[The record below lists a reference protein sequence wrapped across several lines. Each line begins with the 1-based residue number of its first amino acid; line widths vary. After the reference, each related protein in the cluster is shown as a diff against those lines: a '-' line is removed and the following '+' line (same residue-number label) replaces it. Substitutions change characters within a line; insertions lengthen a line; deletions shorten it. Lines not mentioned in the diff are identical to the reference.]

1 MKKIISAIAAAAIA
15 LSASVTSFASGF
27 TASME
32 TASANKDAIDIIY
45 NGQLMTY
52 KDAVPEII
60 NDRTM
65 LPFRIALENMGAEVN
80 YEDATRLVTASLN
93 GKTITFTL
101 EDSVIYID
109 DNGQK
114 SQVTLDTPMV
124 IKNDRTLVP
133 IRFISSAL
141 GMQIGWDGDTKTV
154 LIVDGDTYMKEFE
167 KSAPNLMSLADK
179 AMPEYNTESV
189 EVAMK
194 LNMEQGDEKMN
205 MSLGLAG
212 DGKKADDV
220 ESVSCKLSLDLGD
233 MVEGLEPIK
242 DAAVDAVLANS
253 KIYFKTDLIEQ
264 LAKSAKD
271 NATLN
276 FVAEVIN
283 GTDWFYIDIEKL
295 FDQMAALSPEMAGMK
310 DVYIKILNGDKS
322 VLKKEDLT
330 NIIKAAMVSNG
341 DATVESAM
349 AADMVI
355 DMYSAMDKYI
365 TVTDNSI
372 SIKMDK
378 NAFTDMIKSAGA
390 PEEAMKEIED
400 AMTFDIDVT
409 STFDEKQ
416 AVSKGT
422 ISMGLDIEGV
432 KVNLS
437 LDMASTEKVE
447 ENVTPIQI
455 PENAT
460 DIMTLIP

>member
-1 MKKIISAIAAAAIA
+1 MKKIISAIAASAIA

-27 TASME
+27 TSSME

-65 LPFRIALENMGAEVN
+65 LPFRIALENMGASVDFD
-80 YEDATRLVTASLN
+80 DATRLVTASLN

-167 KSAPNLMSLADK
+167 KSAPNLISLADK
-179 AMPEYNTESV
+179 TMPEYNTDSMEMT
-189 EVAMK
+189 MK
-194 LNMEQGDEKMN
+194 LDMEQGAEKIN

-212 DGKKADDV
+212 DGKNADGV
-220 ESVSCKLSLDLGD
+220 QSANCKLSLDLGS
-233 MVEGLEPIK
+233 MVPELVPIK
-242 DAAVDAVLANS
+242 DAAVEAVVANG
-253 KIYFKTDLIEQ
+253 KIYFKTDVIEQ
-264 LAKSAKD
+264 LAKAVNDNESLNLIAK
-271 NATLN
+271 A
-276 FVAEVIN
+276 VN
-283 GTDWFYIDIEKL
+283 GNEWYYVDIEKL
-295 FDQMAALSPEMAGMK
+295 FDKMSSLSPELAGMK
-310 DVYIKILNGDKS
+310 DVYVKILNGDTKT
-322 VLKKEDLT
+322 LKKEDLT
-330 NIIKAAMVSNG
+330 NIMKAAIVSEG

-349 AADMVI
+349 MADMMI
-355 DMYSAMDKYI
+355 DMYSVMDKYI

-372 SIKMDK
+372 AMKMDK
-378 NAFTDMIKSAGA
+378 NAFTEMIKATGVS
-390 PEEAMKEIED
+390 EEELKEVAD
-400 AMTFDIDVT
+400 TMTFEIDVT

-422 ISMGLDIEGV
+422 INMGMDVEGM
-432 KVNLS
+432 KMNLS
-437 LDMASTEKVE
+437 LDISSTEKAE
-447 ENVTPIQI
+447 ENVTPAEI
-455 PENAT
+455 PANAT